1 MAKKLLTL
9 MVTLALV
16 LTSAGISAFAESGSP
31 IELTYWYCWTD
42 KIQENNENLT
52 AQFNDT
58 VGKELG
64 IHVTAEYQGTYDD
77 AHQKLQAAYI
87 ADTMPDVSVME
98 IASIKTFA
106 ENGVIEPLSSYVEA
120 DGVDMTDFFEGLLE
134 NCQVDGSWYGIP
146 YLRSTPVLYV
156 NATLLEKAGL
166 DPAGPKTYEEL
177 ATYCK
182 TIKEKLGIY
191 GLSMSCY
198 IWTFEAFMYEA
209 GTSVLN
215 ADETATNINTPE
227 AIDMIKFFKNLADE
241 GDIRIVAGT
250 DSDKIAA
257 DVINQNAA
265 MWFGSTGDLTYNLSV
280 AQENGFTVNN
290 SYIPSN
296 VQYGVPTGGCN
307 LVMAS
312 KISDEHKKAAWEFI
326 KWMTQP
332 EQCVYS
338 SMHTGYVVTRKSA
351 MELPDMQAAFES
363 IPQYKTAL
371 DQLNECGHGRPMNP
385 GYAEAQ
391 QIIVTMLESIW
402 VNSGDIETEV
412 AAAADKID
420 KALTE

>member
-1 MAKKLLTL
+1 MAKKILTL
-9 MVTLALV
+9 MVTLAL
-16 LTSAGISAFAESGSP
+16 LATSAGVSAFAETDGI

-52 AQFNDT
+52 AQFNET

-64 IHVTAEYQGTYDD
+64 IHVTCEYQGTYED
-77 AHQKLQAAYI
+77 AHQKLQAAYV

-98 IASIKTFA
+98 IASIRTFA
-106 ENGVIEPLSSYVEA
+106 ENGVIEPLSPYIEA

-134 NCQVDGSWYGIP
+134 NCEVDGTWYGVP

-166 DPAGPKTYEEL
+166 DPTGPKTFEEL
-177 ATYCK
+177 ATYCR
-182 TIKEKLGIY
+182 TIKEKLGVY
-191 GLSMSCY
+191 GLSTFCY
-198 IWTFEAFMYEA
+198 IWTFEAFMFES

-215 ADETATNINTPE
+215 EDETKTNINTPE
-227 AIDMIKFFKNLADE
+227 AIEMIQFFKDLADE
-241 GDIRIVAGT
+241 GAIRIVAGT
-250 DSDKIAA
+250 DSAKIAA
-257 DVINQNAA
+257 DVLNQQTA

-280 AQENGFTVNN
+280 AQENGFTVDNC
-290 SYIPSN
+290 YIPAN

-312 KISDEHKKAAWEFI
+312 KIPNEKKQAAWEFI
-326 KWMTQP
+326 KWMTEA
-332 EQCVYS
+332 EQSVYS

-351 MELPDMQAAFES
+351 METPEMQQAFATT
-363 IPQYKTAL
+363 PQYKTAL

-385 GYAEAQ
+385 GYAEGQ
-391 QIIVTMLESIW
+391 QIIVTMLESVW
-402 VNSGDIETEV
+402 VNGGDVASEA

-420 KALTE
+420 KALAE